1 MATSPVLV
9 VILSRETPFFGD
21 QTFSRRQFEARN
33 TPFYRRIISPE
44 MKIISKK
51 K

>member
-1 MATSPVLV
+1 MATKPLLV
-9 VILSRETPFFGD
+9 AILRQETHNFSD
-21 QTFSRRQFEARN
+21 ETYSRRQFEARN
-33 TPFYRRIISPE
+33 TPFYRRIISPK